1 MKRRC
6 SLRIDLLTKESS
18 VSWQVF
24 DRLTGVN
31 DGITRTITATK
42 QPDPQKIIDSFN
54 NAVTKAHECCNYQVG
69 LGFLQAWGSNAC
81 KEIFPDE
88 ITRKLSTYDC
98 GDILFMVPLGWAD
111 FPFELIYLQKRFL
124 GQRFHIGTI
133 INTGAP
139 QGPEKQYNHGG
150 DLMIIV
156 DSSDSFRSTCCE
168 GENLKNNAKS
178 RKRQVRLLMQADRE
192 KLFAG
197 IPRASI
203 VHFAGHSGPDHE
215 YDKAGWVLGNGKYFS
230 TDDIMKIGESPVLPW
245 LVFSNSCNAGKILV
259 NSGLSGI
266 AGAFLSAGIHQ
277 VVGPFCKLNDIQ
289 AKYCTS
295 FFYKFL
301 FKGQSASQALV
312 SLRKMCPWEAG
323 LTPLFYRLFGDP
335 LYRESTKKSLWRQ
348 VFFFLSIITAI
359 LFSLAA
365 GINHLHQKIS
375 SARNTEVNDK
385 IEKSTEKPG
394 GIIFDL
400 NVGDGLIHF
409 SVNLY
414 APAFIYKAPESN
426 HSSELQQQSDSKA
439 FIDDTAVSDP

>member
-31 DGITRTITATK
+31 DGITCTITATK

-156 DSSDSFRSTCCE
+156 DSSDRLRST
-168 GENLKNNAKS
+168 L
-178 RKRQVRLLMQADRE
+178 
-192 KLFAG
+192 
-197 IPRASI
+197 
-203 VHFAGHSGPDHE
+203 
-215 YDKAGWVLGNGKYFS
+215 
-230 TDDIMKIGESPVLPW
+230 
-245 LVFSNSCNAGKILV
+245 
-259 NSGLSGI
+259 
-266 AGAFLSAGIHQ
+266 
-277 VVGPFCKLNDIQ
+277 
-289 AKYCTS
+289 
-295 FFYKFL
+295 
-301 FKGQSASQALV
+301 
-312 SLRKMCPWEAG
+312 
-323 LTPLFYRLFGDP
+323 
-335 LYRESTKKSLWRQ
+335 
-348 VFFFLSIITAI
+348 
-359 LFSLAA
+359 
-365 GINHLHQKIS
+365 
-375 SARNTEVNDK
+375 
-385 IEKSTEKPG
+385 
-394 GIIFDL
+394 
-400 NVGDGLIHF
+400 
-409 SVNLY
+409 
-414 APAFIYKAPESN
+414 
-426 HSSELQQQSDSKA
+426 
-439 FIDDTAVSDP
+439 